1 MSIYVIMKE
10 FTKILGLAIVGTAL
24 MLGIAALAASVL
36 RPYNREIVGCILLS
50 IAGISMLAPIAVI
63 DCKKEWVTDFA
74 IFCMAYFPI
83 QIIIIAGIL

>member
-1 MSIYVIMKE
+1 MKE
-10 FTKILGLAIVGTAL
+10 FMKILGLAIIGTAL

-36 RPYNREIVGCILLS
+36 RHYDREIVGCILLS
-50 IAGISMLAPIAVI
+50 IVALSMLAPIAVI
-63 DCKKEWVTDFA
+63 DCKKEWVTDLA

>member
-1 MSIYVIMKE
+1 MKE

-50 IAGISMLAPIAVI
+50 IAGIL
-63 DCKKEWVTDFA
+63 
-74 IFCMAYFPI
+74 
-83 QIIIIAGIL
+83 